1 MPLVAHSGLP
11 SFGRLADEGEE
22 ILAQARAAQQDIR
35 ELHIGLLNMMP
46 DAALGATE
54 RQFMRLIGS
63 SNRIAQFYVHPFTVG
78 GIERGAEAEAYIGR
92 WYESFDTIRAQGL
105 DALIITGA
113 NISNPDFTKEPFWA
127 PLAEVVEWAH
137 ANVTTTL
144 FACLAAH
151 ATMRMK
157 YDVHR
162 RRLPDKAWGVFPHRV
177 VDRQHPLVR
186 NINTRFDVP
195 HSRWNEITREQLD
208 EAGLITLVESAEVGP
223 HLVVSPDGFRQVFF
237 QGHPEYDI
245 DSLLKEYKREV
256 LRYLRDERPD
266 YPPLVQ
272 HYFPEAAQ
280 TLLYE
285 YKNHVFQQQDHGLR
299 PDGSDFPEAAVCRL
313 LDNTWADTAKAIFN
327 NWLGLMYQITGH
339 ERATPFMAGVDPD
352 DPLRGL

>member
-1 MPLVAHSGLP
+1 MPLVAHSALP

-22 ILAQARAAQQDIR
+22 ILAQQRANQQDIR

-63 SNRIAQFYVHPFTVG
+63 SNRIAQFYFHPFSVD
-78 GIERGAEAEAYIGR
+78 GIERGAEAQDYVASY
-92 WYESFDTIRAQGL
+92 YECFADIRRDGL

-113 NISNPDFTKEPFWA
+113 NISNPDFTQEPFWE
-127 PLAEVVEWAH
+127 PLREVVEWASEH
-137 ANVTTTL
+137 VTTTL

-157 YDVHR
+157 YGIVR
-162 RRLPDKAWGVFPHRV
+162 QRLTEKVWGVFPHRV
-177 VDRQHPLVR
+177 VSRRHPLVR

-195 HSRWNEITREQLD
+195 HSRWNEVTREQLD

-223 HLVVSPDGFRQVFF
+223 HIAVSPDGFRQVFF
-237 QGHPEYDI
+237 QGHPEYDT

-256 LRYLRDERPD
+256 LRYVRGERDD
-266 YPPLVQ
+266 YPPLV
-272 HYFPEAAQ
+272 HNYFSEPAQ
-280 TLLYE
+280 ALLYE
-285 YKNHVFQQQDHGLR
+285 FKNRAMAARAHGRLQT
-299 PDGSDFPEAAVCRL
+299 DFPEAAVRQL
-313 LDNTWADTAKAIFN
+313 LDNTWTDTAKAIFN
-327 NWLGLMYQITGH
+327 NWLGLMYQITSS
-339 ERATPFMAGVDPD
+339 ERARPFMAGVDPN